1 MMTALMLPTAIMF
14 MSIFKYGYYNMFN
27 TIETGFHEMGHFI
40 MFLGAAS
47 VRGRE
52 TVGYWSGIW
61 PEIGSLLSLSAISL
75 GIGVFGAR
83 HFLPLSMF
91 AYVYQGTLLFEVLF
105 GGQFDGDKFAL
116 RNTPVWPLVSL
127 IVTALV
133 VAVIAR
139 EALCEPVLL
148 ANGKPRKG
156 QGGGRGLDGR
166 SGSGRGHVP
175 AGYAV
180 GKQ

>member
-1 MMTALMLPTAIMF
+1 MEAGLKKRSRLEWMMTWLMLPTAVLF
-14 MSIFKYGYYNMFN
+14 MVAFKYGDSYTFWEW
-27 TIETGFHEMGHFI
+27 ETGFHEMGHFI

-61 PEIGSLLSLSAISL
+61 PDIGGFLSLSAISL

-83 HFLPLSMF
+83 YFLPLSMF

-127 IVTALV
+127 IVTAFV

-139 EALCEPVLL
+139 EALYEPVRM
-148 ANGKPRKG
+148 APGKPRKG
-156 QGGGRGLDGR
+156 QGGKRGLDGT
-166 SGSGRGHVP
+166 
-175 AGYAV
+175 
-180 GKQ
+180 